1 MAQQQSAQPAG
12 AAAEDVAALRERVE
26 AMAAGGLKKADQ
38 AAQQLCR
45 LSEGLAQAN
54 IAIADVQDAI
64 EETGK
69 HTLCHRI
76 PSCVDRVS
84 QQFCLAQCFA

>member
-12 AAAEDVAALRERVE
+12 AAAEDLAALRERVE
-26 AMAAGGLKKADQ
+26 AMALAGAKKADQ

-54 IAIADVQDAI
+54 IAIADVQDAV

-69 HTLCHRI
+69 HTLCHRTY
-76 PSCVDRVS
+76 PCVDRAS
-84 QQFCLAQCFA
+84 KQFC